1 MDAGATGTEYTVI
14 DLAALVKQAVPD
26 LTVIAPLVNG
36 VGKVT
41 LMELVPC
48 PLLMMALA
56 GTVQV

>member
-1 MDAGATGTEYTVI
+1 MEAGATGTDDTVI

-48 PLLMMALA
+48 PLLMMAFA